1 MARNIRIPDFLKQ
14 EGTQDESG
22 KAGVDLAAGVA
33 SPDAGAPEAGTGASA
48 PELAEQ
54 PAAEAPLRK
63 PEVSVRRPVGRPR
76 KKESGGATAE
86 QLRKRVDVSSGVFAV
101 LLREKYRRYE
111 EGGEIVALGGIV
123 SEALAFYLRKT
134 RRDAYEEYRSK
145 GLLQ

>member
-1 MARNIRIPDFLKQ
+1 M
-14 EGTQDESG
+14 
-22 KAGVDLAAGVA
+22 
-33 SPDAGAPEAGTGASA
+33 
-48 PELAEQ
+48 
-54 PAAEAPLRK
+54 AEAPLRK

-111 EGGEIVALGGIV
+111 EGGENVALGGIV